1 MHENAHVQ
9 SSRIS
14 NQALFDMSAHQYKSV
29 SSLLCQYEID
39 EDNSPVKSEPSSSHL
54 ISFFL
59 QVHPNPKHFISSSEN
74 TSEANSL
81 LLCPVILLT
90 LSGVKLWRQLKTEM
104 LNKRHQQ
111 MSCAL
116 SSSFSCNFNASLQHD
131 NIQPVQKKYKRRGV
145 QMPHSWPLLLLK
157 CP

>member
-1 MHENAHVQ
+1 MRMHMYRAVVSVIKHSLTCQLASTNLFQVYCANMRSMKTIVQ
-9 SSRIS
+9 W
-14 NQALFDMSAHQYKSV
+14 NQSQVVAILY
-29 SSLLCQYEID
+29 
-39 EDNSPVKSEPSSSHL
+39 PSSCKCIPTLNILFPVVRTHL
-54 ISFFL
+54 K
-59 QVHPNPKHFISSSEN
+59 Q
-74 TSEANSL
+74 TAL

-90 LSGVKLWRQLKTEM
+90 LSGVKLWRKLKTEM

-116 SSSFSCNFNASLQHD
+116 SSSFSCNFNTSLQHD